1 MDTLRTYVNVPQSNA
16 SFIRQGQTASLRVSN
31 LPGRVFTGAVARTA
45 DSLDP
50 NSRTMLVEVHV
61 SNRDGALLPGMYAQV
76 SFSSPRSNPPLLLP
90 SDALIV
96 RPSGTE
102 VAILRAD
109 HTVHLQKIE
118 IGRDYGDRM
127 EIVSGLREGETVI
140 PSPGDLA
147 REGLKVDP
155 VQ

>member
-1 MDTLRTYVNVPQSNA
+1 
-16 SFIRQGQTASLRVSN
+16 
-31 LPGRVFTGAVARTA
+31 
-45 DSLDP
+45 
-50 NSRTMLVEVHV
+50 
-61 SNRDGALLPGMYAQV
+61 MYAQV